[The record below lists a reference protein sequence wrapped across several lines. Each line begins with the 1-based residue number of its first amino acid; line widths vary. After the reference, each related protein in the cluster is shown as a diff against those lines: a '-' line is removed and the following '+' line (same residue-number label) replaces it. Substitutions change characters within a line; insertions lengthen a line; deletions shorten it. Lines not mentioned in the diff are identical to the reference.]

1 MNITPVSFTP
11 SPRALIATTHRPK
24 SESVVISQEPSDGY
38 KSSKDR
44 DWVDAG
50 KLLRE
55 RQIPAENHE
64 SMQENLAT
72 YLAHRTKGMPSE
84 RWQNKIERELDT
96 PYTDDQVY
104 AHLETLEDS
113 LQANLLELPVYPSR
127 VFITGSF
134 AKGRLGANSDL
145 DGFAVIPKAHMSGGF
160 DSYEEREKNSK
171 GANLFPLSADSP
183 GYTRGHL
190 MFSGQ
195 SVEFSPQQLLEDG
208 VLRKTYDEI
217 KAGRTIDRRETS
229 ASFEWITGKLWG
241 ENKSAKEKRDAFE
254 SQSIKTRI
262 QNAVMSFGGTLSM
275 TPLVGPVI
283 NKVADI
289 FATQK
294 HLDFTGRT

>member
-1 MNITPVSFTP
+1 MNISPLSFTP
-11 SPRALIATTHRPK
+11 NKQVVAPSSYQPQSQSALLSP
-24 SESVVISQEPSDGY
+24 EPGDGY
-38 KSSKDR
+38 KSSQDR

-55 RQIPAENHE
+55 RQVPPENHE
-64 SMQENLAT
+64 LMQENLAT
-72 YLAHRTKGMPSE
+72 YLAHRTRGMPSE
-84 RWQNKIERELDT
+84 RWQNKIAPELDA

-145 DGFAVIPKAHMSGGF
+145 DGFAVIPKEHMSSGF

-171 GANLFPLSADSP
+171 GANLFPLSDDSP

-208 VLRKTYDEI
+208 VLRRTYDDI

-241 ENKSAKEKRDAFE
+241 EDKSAKEKRDAFE

-262 QNAVMSFGGTLSM
+262 QNAIMSFGGTLSM

-294 HLDFTGRT
+294 HLDFTGQS